1 MSIRFHFPPSFPVA
15 SKLLEVD
22 LADTPAKAIKFVA
35 ERLKFPIATNG
46 IALRI
51 PDETLNKN
59 VPCVVAFKKGVS
71 VSEKRGRVWFSDR
84 DCGLGHVAVLGH
96 EEVSLGV
103 LSRYIGADAIR
114 GLCVQVRAREG
125 GVAQE
130 SHRYD
135 LDTILRVNTRVC
147 GCVVSV

>member
-71 VSEKRGRVWFSDR
+71 VSEKRGER
-84 DCGLGHVAVLGH
+84 
-96 EEVSLGV
+96 E
-103 LSRYIGADAIR
+103 
-114 GLCVQVRAREG
+114 CVC
-125 GVAQE
+125 
-130 SHRYD
+130 
-135 LDTILRVNTRVC
+135 VC
-147 GCVVSV
+147 VGF